1 MDNLLQAKPEAQG
14 TYQLPADKER
24 ERLSLQDQV
33 WKILFGGLNP
43 PELHEAINTRLAV
56 RDGPP
61 PAVLDVGCG
70 SGGWATEMGNF
81 YPQAHILGVDLVIDQ
96 TLNAPSNVQFKQLD
110 ITQGVPPASGG
121 YAIIHARVVT
131 GHLKDPAAFIR
142 AAHAKLAPGGLM
154 ILADG
159 YKSLW
164 GDKTEPVPLIPGIHD
179 PKDALPTG
187 SWWAG
192 WVDFWWKTGYTH
204 YRRVA
209 SLINEQP
216 GLSLMFQQRYLIPVH
231 ELDDDKAQKR
241 LGAVSKSNILVCP
254 APSSDGPLMYFMFLQ
269 KFCYN
274 SVDSFLATGQFTRTQ
289 IDEWLKLIENE
300 LETKRLYTPWEVACG
315 VKLS

>member
-1 MDNLLQAKPEAQG
+1 MDDLKAKPETQE
-14 TYQLPADKER
+14 TYQLPIATGERER
-24 ERLSLQDQV
+24 ERLSVQDQM
-33 WKILFGGLNP
+33 WRILFGGLNP
-43 PELHEAINTRLAV
+43 PELHEAINARLAV

-70 SGGWATEMGNF
+70 SGGWAIEMGSL
-81 YPQAHILGVDLVIDQ
+81 YSQAQILGVDLVIHQ
-96 TLNAPSNVQFKQLD
+96 NLHAPPNVQFKQLD

-121 YAIIHARVVT
+121 YAIIHARLVT

-142 AAHAKLAPGGLM
+142 AAHAELAPGGLI

-164 GDKTEPVPLIPGIHD
+164 GDKTEPLPLIPGIHD
-179 PKDALPTG
+179 PEDAPPTG

-192 WVDFWWKTGYTH
+192 WSDFWFKTGYTH

-216 GLSLMFQQRYLIPVH
+216 GLSLMFQQRYLVPLH
-231 ELDDDKAQKR
+231 EFDEEKEQQR
-241 LGAVSKSNILVCP
+241 LGAISKSNMI
-254 APSSDGPLMYFMFLQ
+254 
-269 KFCYN
+269 KFCHN
-274 SVDSFLATGQFTRTQ
+274 SMDSFLATGQFTRTQ
-289 IDEWLKLIENE
+289 IDEWIKLIENE